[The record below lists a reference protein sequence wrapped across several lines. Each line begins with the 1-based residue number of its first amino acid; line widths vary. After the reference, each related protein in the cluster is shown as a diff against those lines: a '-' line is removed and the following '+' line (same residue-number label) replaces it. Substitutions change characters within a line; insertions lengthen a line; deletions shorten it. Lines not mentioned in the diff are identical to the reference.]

1 VLDLWYSFVFR
12 KLRIGG
18 AFSIGANS
26 EPPYNGVRTVE
37 LSMKL
42 NKPVVFVAINY
53 RVNFFGFMASKE
65 LAADNAKHEGGVGN
79 YGLSPSSQSG

>member
-1 VLDLWYSFVFR
+1 VLDLWYSLAESTLTV
-12 KLRIGG
+12 GG

-26 EPPYNGVRTVE
+26 EPPYNGFRTVE

-42 NKPVVFVAINY
+42 NKPVVFVALNY
-53 RVNFFGFMASKE
+53 RVNFFGFLASKE

-79 YGLSPSSQSG
+79 YGLSLYPRAG